1 MILRLKKRKN
11 LNRYDKFKNDFYKKV
26 QNGFIKISKKNKNKY
41 MIVDSNLNITSNKK
55 LILKKIYQ
63 LIK

>member
-1 MILRLKKRKN
+1 MFLRLKKRKN

-55 LILKKIYQ
+55 LILKKIDQ